1 VFECPVCHTARP
13 ERDHSWIDTHP
24 LGVVM
29 VRDAPLRWRLSMV
42 GAAIVALATS
52 CAQVPSTPV
61 AGTPTPSVSIE
72 PIVGA
77 LAPVVDGQRDFLEP
91 APSSLSPKLS
101 LQEVLTRLRAD
112 PSTAEFV
119 RYQPGLVVHFG
130 LYSNPGLATVD
141 GLPTSRILSYVFS
154 GGLGACPPA
163 IGRPGIP
170 GPEASA
176 NPICA
181 ATLIVDANDGH
192 GQLESTRPTGS

>member
-1 VFECPVCHTARP
+1 VFECPVCQSARSECDHNRLYP
-13 ERDHSWIDTHP
+13 ILWGCGVGPGCTSQFAADHGWGRDS
-24 LGVVM
+24 
-29 VRDAPLRWRLSMV
+29 R
-42 GAAIVALATS
+42 LATS
-52 CAQVPSTPV
+52 CAQVPSTHV
-61 AGTPTPSVSIE
+61 AGTPSHSVSIE

-163 IGRPGIP
+163 IGAPGTP
-170 GPEASA
+170 GPGASA

-192 GQLESTRPTGS
+192 TQLECTRPTGS